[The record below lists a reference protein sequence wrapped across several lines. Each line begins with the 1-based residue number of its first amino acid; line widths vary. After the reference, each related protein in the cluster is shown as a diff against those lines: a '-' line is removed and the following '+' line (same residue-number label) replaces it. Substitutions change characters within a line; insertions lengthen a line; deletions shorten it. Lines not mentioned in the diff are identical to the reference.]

1 MTRQSTIL
9 RNFDEMSNDGIVI
22 IHLLLIFKFHVFK
35 ASEKKTLDLESLLTG
50 IKKCKIVEKK
60 KKKETIPSDNE
71 KRTLLYTNKWYKTN
85 SKLPVHK
92 IIDRVP
98 KNV

>member
-35 ASEKKTLDLESLLTG
+35 ASERKTLDLESLLSG
-50 IKKCKIVEKK
+50 IKKYKIVEKK
-60 KKKETIPSDNE
+60 TTIPSDNE